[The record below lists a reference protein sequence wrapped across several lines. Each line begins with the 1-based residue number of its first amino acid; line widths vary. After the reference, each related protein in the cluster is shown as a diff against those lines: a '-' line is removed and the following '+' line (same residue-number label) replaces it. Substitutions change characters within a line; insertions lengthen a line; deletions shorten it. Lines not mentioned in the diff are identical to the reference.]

1 MANNKKVNPRRKP
14 LSWADANKIRDE
26 SIHLAMA
33 LFLMILKDD
42 FDFSIDQIQYAWNRL
57 DKLSREAAEGRINLW
72 DVVNVLHDEYGVDL
86 MT

>member
-1 MANNKKVNPRRKP
+1 MAKKKTNPRRKP

-42 FDFSIDQIQYAWNRL
+42 FDFSIDQIQHAWNRL
-57 DKLSREAAEGRINLW
+57 DKLSREAAEGCINLW
-72 DVVNVLHDEYGVDL
+72 DIVGVLHDEYGVDL

>member
-1 MANNKKVNPRRKP
+1 MAKKKTNPRRKP

-42 FDFSIDQIQYAWNRL
+42 FDFSMDQIQHAWNRL

-72 DVVNVLHDEYGVDL
+72 DIVGVLHDEYGVDL

>member
-1 MANNKKVNPRRKP
+1 MANNKRVNPRRKP

-42 FDFSIDQIQYAWNRL
+42 FDFSIEQIQHAWNRL

-72 DVVNVLHDEYGVDL
+72 DIVGVLHDEYGVDL

>member
-1 MANNKKVNPRRKP
+1 MAKKKTNPRRKP

-42 FDFSIDQIQYAWNRL
+42 FDFSIEQIQHAHARL
-57 DKLSREAAEGRINLW
+57 LK
-72 DVVNVLHDEYGVDL
+72 VVSIYGI
-86 MT
+86 

>member
-42 FDFSIDQIQYAWNRL
+42 FDFSIEQIQYAWNWL

-72 DVVNVLHDEYGVDL
+72 DIVGVLHDEYGVDL